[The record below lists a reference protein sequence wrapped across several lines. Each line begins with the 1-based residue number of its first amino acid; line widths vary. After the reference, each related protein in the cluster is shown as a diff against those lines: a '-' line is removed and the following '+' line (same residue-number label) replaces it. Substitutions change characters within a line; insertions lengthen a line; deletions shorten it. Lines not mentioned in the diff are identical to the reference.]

1 MVTNRGSAVVSNP
14 TTGELLFY
22 TDGVTVWNRLHEV
35 MPNGTGLMGDPT
47 TSQSALII
55 PAPGRQNVF
64 YVFNAAP
71 ASALD
76 ASSRCLCLHYSIVDM
91 RADDGRGDV
100 TKKNEFL
107 LSDITEHLTATTDCK
122 GDGWWIVTRSR
133 LTRHFFSLHLTSAYL
148 ETSPVVSSVAN
159 NQLDVRDAGQ
169 LQVSPDNRHVLMTS
183 ASGSSQLFDFDAES
197 GRLAEGLN
205 LFGVDKLG
213 EHFGAA
219 FSPDGQKAY
228 ITVTNATSD
237 ATTQLYQFDIGL
249 PTAQQIAESMEIVAD
264 LGTTSSWVPLQLG
277 PDGRIYVGIP
287 GTNRLSVIER
297 PNNRPPLV
305 DFKKEII
312 RTAGIVRTGLP
323 NIPTPLLFDQP
334 DRSNI
339 CELPRAA
346 FSTPVEICEGETVSF
361 VNRSTGRI
369 TSWEWSIQ
377 GGSPSTSTERTP
389 LRVTFPRAGVFTVRL
404 VARSDFAADTS
415 SSLITV
421 LERPSL
427 VVDSVVSA
435 CPGQPVQLQV
445 SGAERYQWLPAG
457 QVINSTS
464 SRPTVQVRS
473 TTVFTVIGSSP
484 TGCMDTAAVLVRIPS
499 AAAGPDVTICAGA
512 TVKLRA
518 SGGEAY
524 SWSPSTGLSDSTSES
539 PVAQPRFTTTYTVA
553 ITSGSCIILDTVTV
567 TVLDSLGVS
576 INGPDN
582 ACHGD
587 TVVLTAS
594 AGTVFLWQGAGV
606 LDATSSSTRVV
617 MGAGPTTV
625 RLRVGS
631 GGCSAE
637 DSLVITSLQ
646 APLLRVQSGVRICSG
661 QSVQLSADAVGS
673 RLRWSPSIGLD
684 SDSGSV
690 VVASPKSSTTYVVTA
705 TNDLGC
711 SIRDTIRVTVSP
723 SPIINA
729 GADLSICAGAGKR
742 LLASGFG
749 DEFLWTP
756 ADGLNDPRS
765 LTPTASPAVTTTYV
779 LRSRIGDCE
788 DYDSV
793 TVFVSRLQ
801 VRLTGDTAACR
812 GNRIQLRASGA
823 WKYRWTPTTG
833 LQDSTSA
840 VQSITADTSITYS
853 VTGVDA
859 LGCSMTQSLRI
870 IVRDTVPIMLMAGSV
885 TAEAGHDSVGVPVIV
900 DVPSDLLPL
909 HIDEM
914 RATLVQD
921 ASSFFPKSSDR
932 GSLRTS
938 IRGNDRL
945 AHLRIENLDIISPRQ
960 RVTSIRGVVLA
971 GQVLNAPLT
980 WENVEWDAAQCPN
993 VSTTPGVLFVTGCN
1007 ILGRLIRTYARPTF
1021 SVRVNQNEN
1030 VIELGLVAQMPGEYD
1045 AQLVAPDGRTL
1056 FRRSMTVHTERGQT
1070 RSEIIDMS
1078 AYSSGLYFLSVSTP
1092 TEHSSIPV
1100 MWIP

>member
-1 MVTNRGSAVVSNP
+1 MSSP

-22 TDGVTVWNRLHEV
+22 TDGVTVWNRFHEV

-55 PAPGRQNVF
+55 PAPGRPSVF
-64 YVFNAAP
+64 YLFNAAP
-71 ASALD
+71 ASAPD
-76 ASSRCLCLHYSIVDM
+76 ASSRCLCLYYSIVDM
-91 RADDGRGDV
+91 RADDGRGDI

-122 GDGWWIVTRSR
+122 GDGWWIIARSR
-133 LTRHFFSLHLTSAYL
+133 LSRHFFSLHLTSSYL

-183 ASGSSQLFDFDAES
+183 AAGNSQLFDFDAES
-197 GRLAEGLN
+197 GRVAEGLN
-205 LFGVDKLG
+205 LFGVNKLG
-213 EHFGAA
+213 EHYGAA

-228 ITVTNATSD
+228 VSVTNANSD
-237 ATTQLYQFDIGL
+237 AATQIYQFDIGL
-249 PTAQQIAESMEIVAD
+249 PTAPQIVASMEIVAD
-264 LGTTSSWVPLQLG
+264 IGTTSSWVPLQLG

-297 PNNRPPLV
+297 PNNRAPLV
-305 DFKKEII
+305 DFRREAI

-323 NIPTPLLFDQP
+323 NIPTPLLFDQA
-334 DRSNI
+334 DRFNV
-339 CELPRAA
+339 CALPRAA
-346 FSTPVEICEGETVSF
+346 FSMPSSVCVGEPVVF

-369 TSWEWSIQ
+369 STWDWSIES
-377 GGSPSTSTERTP
+377 GSPVSSSERTP
-389 LRVTFPRAGVFTVRL
+389 SRVTFTRAGTFTVRL
-404 VARSDFAADTS
+404 IVRSDFAADTT

-421 LERPSL
+421 LDRPSL
-427 VVDSVVSA
+427 VVDSLIVA
-435 CPGQPVQLQV
+435 CPGQPIELSV
-445 SGAERYQWLPAG
+445 SGAERYQWFPAS
-457 QVINSTS
+457 QVSNPTS
-464 SRPTVQVRS
+464 SRPTALVRS
-473 TTVFTVIGSSP
+473 TTLFTVIGTSS
-484 TGCMDTAAVLVRIPS
+484 TECRDTATVLVRVPS
-499 AAAGPDVTICAGA
+499 AAAGSDVTICAGA
-512 TVKLRA
+512 AAQLRA
-518 SGGEAY
+518 SGGVSY
-524 SWSPSTGLSDSTSES
+524 TWSPSIGLSDSTSDS
-539 PVAQPRFTTTYTVA
+539 PVAQPRSTTTYTVA
-553 ITSGSCIILDTVTV
+553 IQTGSCIILDTVNV

-576 INGPDN
+576 IEGPSSGCR
-582 ACHGD
+582 AD

-594 AGTVFLWQGAGV
+594 AGTAFLWQGAGV
-606 LDATSSSTRVV
+606 LDPTLPSTRVV
-617 MGAGPTTV
+617 IGAGPTNV

-637 DSLVITSLQ
+637 DSVIITPLQ
-646 APLLRVQSGVRICSG
+646 RPMLRVQSGVRICSG
-661 QSVQLSADAVGS
+661 QSIQLSADGAGS

-684 SDSGSV
+684 VDSGDV
-690 VVASPKSSTTYVVTA
+690 VIASPKSSTTYVITA
-705 TNDLGC
+705 TNELGC
-711 SIRDTIRVTVSP
+711 SVRDTIRVTVSP

-729 GADLSICAGAGKR
+729 GADLSICVGTGKR

-756 ADGLNDPRS
+756 AEGLSDPTA
-765 LTPTASPAVTTTYV
+765 LTPTAAPMVTTTYV

-788 DYDSV
+788 DLDSV

-801 VRLTGDTAACR
+801 VRLTGDTATCR

-870 IVRDTVPIMLMAGSV
+870 SVRDTVPILLMAGSV

-900 DVPSDLLPL
+900 DVPPELLPL

-938 IRGNDRL
+938 IRGNSRL

-980 WENVEWDAAQCPN
+980 WENVEWDAAKCPN
-993 VSTTPGVLFVTGCN
+993 VTTTPGVLFVTGCN

-1021 SVRVNQNEN
+1021 SVNVNEPSG
-1030 VIELGLVAQMPGEYD
+1030 VIEVRIVAQMPGEYD
-1045 AQLVAPDGRTL
+1045 ARLVTPDGRIL
-1056 FRRSMTVHTERGQT
+1056 FRRSMTIDGEKGQT
-1070 RSEIIDMS
+1070 RSESIDMS
-1078 AYSSGLYFLSVSTP
+1078 SFSSGLYYLSVSTP
-1092 TEHSSIPV
+1092 ADQSSIPV
-1100 MWIP
+1100 MWVP

>member
-1 MVTNRGSAVVSNP
+1 MSNP

-22 TDGVTVWNRLHEV
+22 TDGVTVWNRFHEV

-55 PAPGRQNVF
+55 PAPGRQNV
-64 YVFNAAP
+64 YYLFNAAP
-71 ASALD
+71 ASAPD
-76 ASSRCLCLHYSIVDM
+76 ASSRCLCLYYSIVDM
-91 RADDGRGDV
+91 RADDGRGDI

-122 GDGWWIVTRSR
+122 GDGWWIISRSR
-133 LTRHFFSLHLTSAYL
+133 LTRHFFSLHLTAAYL
-148 ETSPVVSSVAN
+148 EISPVVSSVAN

-183 ASGSSQLFDFDAES
+183 GSGSSQLFDFDAES

-213 EHFGAA
+213 EHYGAS
-219 FSPDGQKAY
+219 FSPDGQKVY
-228 ITVTNATSD
+228 VSVTNAKSD
-237 ATTQLYQFDIGL
+237 ATTQIYQFDISL
-249 PTAQQIAESMEIVAD
+249 PSAQQIVASMEIIAD

-287 GTNRLSVIER
+287 GTSFLSVIDR
-297 PNNRPPLV
+297 PNSRAPLV
-305 DFKKEII
+305 DFRKEAI
-312 RTAGIVRTGLP
+312 RSAGIVRTGLP
-323 NIPTPLLFDQP
+323 NIPTPLLFDQAN
-334 DRSNI
+334 RSNL

-346 FSTPVEICEGETVSF
+346 FSTTAAICEGETATF
-361 VNRSTGRI
+361 TNRSTGRI
-369 TSWEWSIQ
+369 TSWEWSIE
-377 GGSPSTSTERTP
+377 GGSPATSTERTP
-389 LRVTFPRAGVFTVRL
+389 SRVMFPRAGVYTVRL
-404 VARSDFAADTS
+404 VVRSDFASDTA

-427 VVDSVVSA
+427 IVDSLVTA
-435 CPGQPVQLQV
+435 CPGQPIQLQV
-445 SGAERYQWLPAG
+445 SGADRYQWLPAG
-457 QVINSTS
+457 QVSNPTS

-473 TTVFTVIGSSP
+473 TTVFTVIGTSP
-484 TGCMDTAAVLVRIPS
+484 TGCKDTATVLVRIPS
-499 AAAGPDVTICAGA
+499 ASAGPDVTICAGA
-512 TVKLRA
+512 TAQLRA
-518 SGGEAY
+518 TGGVSFA
-524 SWSPSTGLSDSTSES
+524 WSPSTGLSDSTSES
-539 PVAQPRFTTTYTVA
+539 PVAQPRSTTSYTVA
-553 ITSGSCIILDTVTV
+553 ITAGSCVIYDTVTV
-567 TVLDSLGVS
+567 TVLDSLGVR
-576 INGPDN
+576 IEGPDN
-582 ACHGD
+582 ACLGD

-594 AGTVFLWQGAGV
+594 AGTVFFWQGPGV
-606 LDATSSSTRVV
+606 LDAASSSTRVV
-617 MGAGPTTV
+617 MGAGPTSV

-637 DSLVITSLQ
+637 DSLIITPLQ
-646 APLLRVQSGVRICSG
+646 RPTLRVQSGVRICSG
-661 QSVQLSADAVGS
+661 ESVQLSADGGGS
-673 RLRWSPSIGLD
+673 RLRWSPSIGLN
-684 SDSGSV
+684 SDSGTS
-690 VVASPKSSTTYVVTA
+690 VVASPRSSTTYVVTA

-729 GADLSICAGAGKR
+729 GADLSICTGAGKR

-756 ADGLNDPRS
+756 ADGLNDPTS

-788 DYDSV
+788 DFDSV

-801 VRLTGDTAACR
+801 VRLTGDSTACR
-812 GNRIQLRASGA
+812 GNRLQLRASGA

-859 LGCSMTQSLRI
+859 LGCSMTQTLRI
-870 IVRDTVPIMLMAGSV
+870 TVRDTVPIMLMAGSV

-900 DVPSDLLPL
+900 DVPSELLPL

-921 ASSFFPKSSDR
+921 ASSFFPKASDR

-980 WENVEWDAAQCPN
+980 WENVEWDAAKCPN
-993 VSTTPGVLFVTGCN
+993 VTTTPGVLFVTGCN

-1021 SVRVNQNEN
+1021 SVRVNQHEN
-1030 VIELGLVAQMPGEYD
+1030 VIELGLVAQMPGEYE
-1045 AQLVAPDGRTL
+1045 AQLVTPDGRTL
-1056 FRRSMTVHTERGQT
+1056 FRRSMTILAERGQT
-1070 RSEIIDMS
+1070 RTEAIDMS
-1078 AYSSGLYFLSVSTP
+1078 SYSSGLYFLSVSTP

>member
-1 MVTNRGSAVVSNP
+1 MSNP

-22 TDGVTVWNRLHEV
+22 TDGVTVWNRFHEV

-55 PAPGRQNVF
+55 PAPGRQNV
-64 YVFNAAP
+64 YYLFNAAP
-71 ASALD
+71 TSAPD
-76 ASSRCLCLHYSIVDM
+76 ASSRCLCLYYSIVDM
-91 RADDGRGDV
+91 RADDGRGDI

-122 GDGWWIVTRSR
+122 GDGWWIISRSR
-133 LTRHFFSLHLTSAYL
+133 LTRHFFSLHLTTAYL
-148 ETSPVVSSVAN
+148 EISPVVSSVAN

-183 ASGSSQLFDFDAES
+183 GSGSSQLFDFDAES

-213 EHFGAA
+213 EHYGAS
-219 FSPDGQKAY
+219 FSPDGQKVY
-228 ITVTNATSD
+228 VSVTNAKSD
-237 ATTQLYQFDIGL
+237 ATTQIYQFDISL
-249 PTAQQIAESMEIVAD
+249 PSAQQIVASMEIIAD

-287 GTNRLSVIER
+287 GTSFLSVIDR
-297 PNNRPPLV
+297 PNSRAPLV
-305 DFKKEII
+305 DFRKEAI
-312 RTAGIVRTGLP
+312 RSAGIVRTGLP
-323 NIPTPLLFDQP
+323 NIPTPLLFDQAN
-334 DRSNI
+334 RSNL

-346 FSTPVEICEGETVSF
+346 FSTTAAICEGETATF
-361 VNRSTGRI
+361 TNRSTGRI
-369 TSWEWSIQ
+369 TSWEWSFE
-377 GGSPSTSTERTP
+377 GGSPATSTERTP
-389 LRVTFPRAGVFTVRL
+389 SRVMFPRAGVYTVRL
-404 VARSDFAADTS
+404 VVRSDFASDTA

-427 VVDSVVSA
+427 IVDSLVTA
-435 CPGQPVQLQV
+435 CPGQPIQLQV
-445 SGAERYQWLPAG
+445 SGADRYQWLPAG
-457 QVINSTS
+457 QVSNPTS

-473 TTVFTVIGSSP
+473 TTVFTVIGTSP
-484 TGCMDTAAVLVRIPS
+484 TGCKDTATVLVRIPS
-499 AAAGPDVTICAGA
+499 ASAGPDVTICAGA
-512 TVKLRA
+512 SAQLRA
-518 SGGEAY
+518 TGGVSFA
-524 SWSPSTGLSDSTSES
+524 WSPSTGLSDSTSES
-539 PVAQPRFTTTYTVA
+539 PVAQPRSSTSYTVA
-553 ITSGSCIILDTVTV
+553 ITAGSCVIYDTVTV

-576 INGPDN
+576 IEGPDN
-582 ACHGD
+582 ACLGD

-594 AGTVFLWQGAGV
+594 AGTVFLWQGPGV
-606 LDATSSSTRVV
+606 LDAASSSTRVV
-617 MGAGPTTV
+617 MGADPTSV

-637 DSLVITSLQ
+637 DSLTITPLQ
-646 APLLRVQSGVRICSG
+646 RPTLRVQSGVRICSG
-661 QSVQLSADAVGS
+661 ESVQLSADGGGS

-684 SDSGSV
+684 SDSGTS
-690 VVASPKSSTTYVVTA
+690 VVASPRSSTTYVVTA

-729 GADLSICAGAGKR
+729 GADLSICTGAGKR

-756 ADGLNDPRS
+756 ADGLNDPTS

-788 DYDSV
+788 DFDSV

-801 VRLTGDTAACR
+801 VRLTGDSTACR
-812 GNRIQLRASGA
+812 GNRLQLRASGA

-859 LGCSMTQSLRI
+859 LGCSMTQTLRI
-870 IVRDTVPIMLMAGSV
+870 TVRDTVPIMLMAGSV

-900 DVPSDLLPL
+900 DVPSELLPL

-921 ASSFFPKSSDR
+921 ASSFFPKASDR

-971 GQVLNAPLT
+971 GQVLSAPLT
-980 WENVEWDAAQCPN
+980 WENVEWDAAKCPN
-993 VSTTPGVLFVTGCN
+993 VTTTPGVLFVTGCN

-1021 SVRVNQNEN
+1021 SVRVNQHEN
-1030 VIELGLVAQMPGEYD
+1030 VIELGLVAQMPGEYE
-1045 AQLVAPDGRTL
+1045 AQLVTPDGRTL
-1056 FRRSMTVHTERGQT
+1056 FRRSMTILAERGQT
-1070 RSEIIDMS
+1070 RTEAIDMS
-1078 AYSSGLYFLSVSTP
+1078 SYSSGLYFLSVSTP